1 MSNLS
6 TSLLKSKYQIKD
18 YFDKTPSLSLFRY
31 LFSSSIGG
39 SLNFVDA
46 TFSLAMCCVTYL
58 CQKHHDHDLLDE
70 DIDQNILSGAYR
82 MHDFAVTTWFEFVER
97 FIHLSRQDALSQE
110 LIDALETLRCERTQG
125 TCTEGAEVS
134 TQLSLEPFKSVSPA
148 LHDMLCKVAH
158 FRRISLKGNFDNDH
172 GMVKDASRFDCRSN
186 QLTTTGSSWTGLD
199 PLTISASSVRIYQ
212 QFNDLLCRKNKHQNC
227 HCEVIRWHYGQRLFK
242 CGYLSCSF
250 RRHGFESRSLQKS
263 HMKHHDR
270 PWKCSIQDCA
280 YAEGGFLSR
289 KMRDDHYK
297 DHIAT
302 GPQEIPRAE
311 NPEPDEIQPLL
322 FDLVKADKV
331 EVVRSLLSQF
341 KALPSEIQ
349 KAIRECA
356 ASFGSAAMI
365 DLIEPFDQKTFPTDT
380 MKSSI
385 RAGNVEL
392 FKHLLSRSK
401 GFDYGYS
408 WTRPYLNLVH
418 EVLRSDSEENF
429 ETWVSYID
437 YDRKAKASS
446 PWGVELTYPFA
457 VMATAGHPSRED
469 LLISLWE
476 KADILKSFDR
486 LYLGSA
492 LINVASSTCSV
503 KLAKYFVDHGAE
515 VDFRRSRV
523 YLTPLHHAARQ
534 NSAAAAEMMKYLLLQ
549 GADPEL
555 TAGRAALKIRDEKGA
570 KGIAQWLGMSWDELI
585 AKTKEEREKI
595 ASKEHEQPSSIS
607 ST

>member
-1 MSNLS
+1 
-6 TSLLKSKYQIKD
+6 
-18 YFDKTPSLSLFRY
+18 
-31 LFSSSIGG
+31 
-39 SLNFVDA
+39 
-46 TFSLAMCCVTYL
+46 
-58 CQKHHDHDLLDE
+58 
-70 DIDQNILSGAYR
+70 
-82 MHDFAVTTWFEFVER
+82 MHDFAATTWFEFVER
-97 FIHLSRQDALSQE
+97 FIHLSRQDTLSQE
-110 LIDALETLRCERTQG
+110 FIDALETLRCERTQG
-125 TCTEGAEVS
+125 TFTEGGEAS
-134 TQLSLEPFKSVSPA
+134 TQSSLETFKSVSPA
-148 LHDMLCKVAH
+148 LKDMLCKVAH

-172 GMVKDASRFDCRSN
+172 GMMKDASRSDCRSI

-212 QFNDLLCRKNKHQNC
+212 QINDLLCRGNKHQNC

-302 GPQEIPRAE
+302 GPQEIPHAE

-331 EVVRSLLSQF
+331 EVVRSLLHQF
-341 KALPSEIQ
+341 EVLPFLIQ

-365 DLIEPFDQKTFPTDT
+365 DLIEPFNQEEFPTNT
-380 MKSSI
+380 INSSI
-385 RAGNVEL
+385 RAGNVDL

-401 GFDYGYS
+401 SSNHNWVRDYS
-408 WTRPYLNLVH
+408 ILVD
-418 EVLRSDSEENF
+418 EVLRSDSEEIF

-437 YDRKAKASS
+437 YDRKAKATR
-446 PWGVELTYPFA
+446 PWGVEFTYQFA
-457 VMATAGHPSRED
+457 IMATAGHPSREN
-469 LLISLWE
+469 LLITLWD
-476 KADILKSFDR
+476 KADILKSFNR
-486 LYLGSA
+486 IYLGSA
-492 LINVASSTCSV
+492 VANVASSTCSV
-503 KLAKYFVDHGAE
+503 KLAKYFFDHGAE
-515 VDFRRSRV
+515 VDFRRSGL

-534 NSAAAAEMMKYLLLQ
+534 NSAAAAEMVKYLLLQ

-585 AKTKEEREKI
+585 AKTKEEREKM
-595 ASKEHEQPSSIS
+595 ASKEHEQRSSIS

>member
-6 TSLLKSKYQIKD
+6 TSLLKSKYHLED
-18 YFDKTPSLSLFRY
+18 YFDETRSLSLSRY
-31 LFSSSIGG
+31 LFSPSIGG
-39 SLNFVDA
+39 SLNFADA

-58 CQKHHDHDLLDE
+58 CQKHHDHNLLDE
-70 DIDQNILSGAYR
+70 EIDQNVLSGAYR
-82 MHDFAVTTWFEFVER
+82 MHDFAATTWFEFVER
-97 FIHLSRQDALSQE
+97 FIHLSQQDTLSQE
-110 LIDALETLRCERTQG
+110 LINALETLRCERTQE
-125 TCTEGAEVS
+125 TYTESGEAS
-134 TQLSLEPFKSVSPA
+134 TQTSLEPFKSVSPA
-148 LHDMLCKVAH
+148 LKDMLCKVAH
-158 FRRISLKGNFDNDH
+158 FRRTSLKGNFDNDH
-172 GMVKDASRFDCRSN
+172 GMVKDASRFDCRSI

-212 QFNDLLCRKNKHQNC
+212 QFNDLLCRGNKHQNC
-227 HCEVIRWHYGQRLFK
+227 HCEVIQWHYGQRLFK

-263 HMKHHDR
+263 HMKHHNR

-302 GPQEIPRAE
+302 GPREVPYAE

-322 FDLVKADKV
+322 FDLVKADEV
-331 EVVRSLLSQF
+331 EVVKSLLSQF
-341 KALPSEIQ
+341 EALPREI
-349 KAIRECA
+349 KTALRECA
-356 ASFGSAAMI
+356 ASFGSGAMI
-365 DLIEPFDQKTFPTDT
+365 DLIEPFHRDTFPTDSI
-380 MKSSI
+380 KSSI
-385 RAGNVEL
+385 RAGNVDL

-401 GFDYGYS
+401 SLNHHWIRHYS
-408 WTRPYLNLVH
+408 GLVH
-418 EVLRSDSEENF
+418 EVLSSDSEEIF
-429 ETWVSYID
+429 ETWVGYID
-437 YDRKAKASS
+437 YDRKAKDSS
-446 PWGVELTYPFA
+446 PWGTHFTMQSVIMT
-457 VMATAGHPSRED
+457 TAGHPGREN
-469 LLISLWE
+469 LLITIWE

-492 LINVASSTCSV
+492 LISVASSTCSV
-503 KLAKYFVDHGAE
+503 KLAKYFVDHGVE
-515 VDFRRSRV
+515 VDFRRSHL
-523 YLTPLHHAARQ
+523 YLTPLHRAARQ

-555 TAGRAALKIRDEKGA
+555 TARRSALKIRDEKGA